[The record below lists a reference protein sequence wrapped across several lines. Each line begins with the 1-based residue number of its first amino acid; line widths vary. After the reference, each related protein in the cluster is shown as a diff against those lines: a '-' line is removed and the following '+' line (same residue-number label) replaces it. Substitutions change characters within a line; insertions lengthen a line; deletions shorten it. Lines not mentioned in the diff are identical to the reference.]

1 MAYGVLTAV
10 KGQTT
15 FQSDLLLHDQSP
27 GVTDHTTS
35 HLVSQTTRPA
45 ATPCNLTVHMYQVLF
60 QSGTPTLLTGVNNDF
75 PQSFQAIAGVV
86 SSAAP

>member
-35 HLVSQTTRPA
+35 RYALQP
-45 ATPCNLTVHMYQVLF
+45 
-60 QSGTPTLLTGVNNDF
+60 D
-75 PQSFQAIAGVV
+75 
-86 SSAAP
+86 SAHVPGSLPVRDSNVADWG